1 MAKIDNWQDPELK
14 EAVLIWSGYGDS
26 NFPRRDSMM
35 VQRRFG
41 YDANKWI
48 STINFLVDD
57 FYETEAERTAEDISE
72 MWSISVADFKSKFP
86 DAPDEITK
94 ALAWCYTFDN
104 R

>member
-41 YDANKWI
+41 SDANKWI